1 MEAAGI
7 LSSGGIELA
16 GAFRVTKV
24 LILHFSAQRYHDRL
38 VQRFPSVEFHSFQ
51 HANEAERVIPGI
63 EVIMGLGH
71 HIPPALIAA
80 APKLKWVQALTTGT
94 ETLTAPGVLPPHVL
108 LTSTRGIH
116 GPQMSELAFLNMIA
130 LNRNVRKMQRNQA
143 EGKWEQWDQPILE
156 GKTIVIVGLGL
167 LAEHLAERCKLFGM
181 TVIGVSGGR
190 SQVPHF
196 EEIHPRGEL
205 VKLAARADFLMLLVP
220 YSPDTHHLIN
230 RDVLAA
236 MKPSAFV
243 INLARGGVLD
253 EAALIECLQ
262 AGKIAGAGLDI
273 FSKQPLP
280 PDNPLW
286 RMPNVIITPNIGG
299 RSDKFVEQT
308 MVVLEPNLQA
318 FIDGRL
324 KDLRNLVAH

>member
-1 MEAAGI
+1 MA
-7 LSSGGIELA
+7 
-16 GAFRVTKV
+16 TQV
-24 LILHFSAQRYHDRL
+24 LILDVNAQQYRERL
-38 VQRFPSVEFHSFQ
+38 ARRFPAVQFHAVH
-51 HANEAERVIPGI
+51 HAEEAERVIGDV

-71 HIPPALIAA
+71 HIPPPLIAKA
-80 APKLKWVQALTTGT
+80 KRLKWVQALTTGT
-94 ETLTAPGVLPPHVL
+94 DTLTVPGVLPPHVL

-130 LNRNVRKMQRNQA
+130 LARNLRKMQRNQA
-143 EGKWEQWDQPILE
+143 EGKWEQWGQPILE

-190 SQVPHF
+190 ASAPQFDEV
-196 EEIHPRGEL
+196 HPRSDL

-220 YSPDTHHLIN
+220 YSKETHHLIS

-236 MKPSAFV
+236 MKPTAFL

-253 EAALIECLQ
+253 EAALIELLQ
-262 AGKIAGAGLDI
+262 AGRIAGAGIDI
-273 FSKQPLP
+273 FSKMPLA

-308 MVVLEPNLQA
+308 MTVLEPNLQA
-318 FIDGRL
+318 FIDGRM
-324 KDLRNLVAH
+324 KDMRNVVPH

>member
-1 MEAAGI
+1 M
-7 LSSGGIELA
+7 
-16 GAFRVTKV
+16 TKV
-24 LILHFSAQRYHDRL
+24 LILHFNAQRYHERL
-38 VQRFPSVEFHSFQ
+38 AKRFPAVEFHAFH
-51 HANEAERVIPGI
+51 HAKEAEPVIAGI
-63 EVIMGLGH
+63 DVIMGLGH
-71 HIPPALIAA
+71 HIPPALITA

-94 ETLTAPGVLPPHVL
+94 ETLTVPGVLPPQVL

-130 LNRNVRKMQRNQA
+130 LNRNFRKIQRNQA
-143 EGKWEQWDQPILE
+143 EAKWEQWDQPILE
-156 GKTIVIVGLGL
+156 GKTVVIVGLGI

-190 SQVPHF
+190 ATAPHF
-196 EEIHPRGEL
+196 DEVHPRSEL

-220 YSPDTHHLIN
+220 YSPQTHHLIN

-236 MKPSAFV
+236 MKPTAFL

-253 EAALIECLQ
+253 EAALIELLQ
-262 AGKIAGAGLDI
+262 AGKIAGAGIDI
-273 FSKQPLP
+273 FSNMPLP

-286 RMPNVIITPNIGG
+286 RMSNVIITPNIGG
-299 RSDKFVEQT
+299 RSDRFVEQT
-308 MVVLEPNLQA
+308 MTVLEPNLQA

>member
-1 MEAAGI
+1 M
-7 LSSGGIELA
+7 
-16 GAFRVTKV
+16 TKV
-24 LILHFSAQRYHDRL
+24 LILHFSAQRYRERL
-38 VQRFPSVEFHSFQ
+38 AQRFPAVEFHAVH
-51 HANEAERVIPGI
+51 HANEAKAVIAGV

-71 HIPPALIAA
+71 HIPPELIAA

-94 ETLTAPGVLPPHVL
+94 ETLTVPGMLPPHVL

-130 LNRNVRKMQRNQA
+130 LNRNFRKMQRNQA

-181 TVIGVSGGR
+181 NVIGVSQGR

-196 EEIHPRGEL
+196 DEIHPRSAL
-205 VKLAARADFLMLLVP
+205 VKVAARADFLMLLVP
-220 YSPDTHHLIN
+220 YSPETHHLVN
-230 RDVLAA
+230 RAVLSA
-236 MKPSAFV
+236 MKPSAFL

-253 EAALIECLQ
+253 ETALIEHLQ

-273 FSKQPLP
+273 FSTQPLP
-280 PDNPLW
+280 ADNPLW
-286 RMPNVIITPNIGG
+286 RMPNVIITPNVGG
-299 RSDKFVEQT
+299 RSNVFVEQT
-308 MVVLEPNLQA
+308 MIILEPNLQA

-324 KDLRNLVAH
+324 KDLRNIVPH